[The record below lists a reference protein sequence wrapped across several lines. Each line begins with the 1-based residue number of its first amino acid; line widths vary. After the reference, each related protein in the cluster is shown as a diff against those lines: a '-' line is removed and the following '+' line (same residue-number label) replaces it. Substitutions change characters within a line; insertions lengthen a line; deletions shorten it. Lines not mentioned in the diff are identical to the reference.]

1 MSLSRQTPAPSC
13 ATVAAVKALES
24 FSSWTRRWRLVSNTG
39 IHLLG
44 EHLLIRALHL
54 STGVILQLEKHRRLL
69 EQPPGSSCLVVVY
82 IYRLQT
88 PTDLSYTADKNES
101 TGNILQLLVAGQN
114 ARRCGVWECDP
125 LEFSCSAALPR
136 QTSALSVA
144 TVASV
149 KAVWNSAPGSSH
161 CLLDTCWMLLEC
173 QVWASKYFISH

>member
-54 STGVILQLEKHRRLL
+54 STGVILQLEATVSAPRIQLL
-69 EQPPGSSCLVVVY
+69 GSFIY
-82 IYRLQT
+82 IYICNYKLQT
-88 PTDLSYTADKNES
+88 PADLSYTADKNES
-101 TGNILQLLVAGQN
+101 AENILQLLVAGED
-114 ARRCGVWECDP
+114 ARRCGVRECDP

-149 KAVWNSAPGSSH
+149 KAV
-161 CLLDTCWMLLEC
+161 
-173 QVWASKYFISH
+173 